1 MKCVYVWMDA
11 CVGEVYSSS
20 SAVRFT
26 GGREARRGG
35 EWMQLTPYVVRCVR
49 AWRRIVSFRPIV
61 YSSCTGPPVRVQF
74 VYWDP
79 SIVNVPADHE
89 GPIARSANDFP
100 LRFRFPDNRK
110 KRRHVD
116 FERQGSHRV
125 DLLSFGFIGGHCR
138 AEEGREGIGA

>member
-11 CVGEVYSSS
+11 CVGEVYGSS

-61 YSSCTGPPVRVQF
+61 YSSCTGIPALSTYLPITRA
-74 VYWDP
+74 P
-79 SIVNVPADHE
+79 SPEARTTFLCVSGFPITEKNDDTLTSNGRARTESTDYRLGSLADIVGRRRGE
-89 GPIARSANDFP
+89 
-100 LRFRFPDNRK
+100 
-110 KRRHVD
+110 KRGEKV
-116 FERQGSHRV
+116 
-125 DLLSFGFIGGHCR
+125 
-138 AEEGREGIGA
+138 